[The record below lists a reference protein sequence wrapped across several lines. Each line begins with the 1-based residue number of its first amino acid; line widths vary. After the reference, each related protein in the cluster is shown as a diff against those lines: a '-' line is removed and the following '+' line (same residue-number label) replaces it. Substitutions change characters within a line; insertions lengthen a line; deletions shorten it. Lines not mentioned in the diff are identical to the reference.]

1 MTAIRSIQFEA
12 PMTAFSRVG
21 TDDGRTLSVADAAA
35 EMARG
40 LEVTSDAAL
49 ADRVGRAASG
59 ELVLPGADRW
69 RSRVAAASPSSP
81 VRVPALERNARVVEI
96 EMARDA
102 LADPLHPSRFQ
113 TSDGLVVSVL
123 GAASRS
129 WRAGDVEFDVVTA
142 RGPERF
148 RLSDED
154 RRRLWRHLTG
164 LLKHMRIRPDMVSFE
179 GDADD
184 RPWPGGTPTATAA
197 IVGVGESSAYVY
209 SGEPAEGVRIRE
221 DGDVR
226 LDQQVRTAVA
236 EQAAWLIRQ
245 WRAELGPPR
254 IGAVAGMRAYD
265 GAGGRDDMAES
276 ASAGA
281 LAAAAAAGA
290 LAAGA
295 AGAAVLAVSERARSG
310 LGSLLGR
317 LSPSAGAP

>member
-1 MTAIRSIQFEA
+1 MTTIRSIQFEA
-12 PMTAFSRVG
+12 PMTAISRIG
-21 TDDGRTLSVADAAA
+21 TDDGRTLGVADAAA
-35 EMARG
+35 EIARG
-40 LEVTSDAAL
+40 ADVTSDAAL
-49 ADRVGRAASG
+49 VGRVVRAAAG

-69 RSRVAAASPSSP
+69 RERVAVASPLSP

-102 LADPLHPSRFQ
+102 LADPMHPSRFQ

-129 WRAGDVEFDVVTA
+129 WRSGDVEFDVATA

-148 RLSDED
+148 RLSDDD

-164 LLKHMRIRPDMVSFE
+164 LLKHMRIRPDMVSLE
-179 GDADD
+179 SEDDD

-197 IVGVGESSAYVY
+197 IVGVGEASAYVY
-209 SGEPAEGVRIRE
+209 SGEPAERVRIRE

-226 LDQQVRTAVA
+226 LDQQVRTEVA

-245 WRAELGPPR
+245 WRAERGPPR
-254 IGAVAGMRAYD
+254 IDAVAGMRAYD

-276 ASAGA
+276 ASPGA

-290 LAAGA
+290 LAFGA
-295 AGAAVLAVSERARSG
+295 AGASVLAVSGKARAG
-310 LGSLLGR
+310 LGSLLGK
-317 LSPSAGAP
+317 LAPAAGAP